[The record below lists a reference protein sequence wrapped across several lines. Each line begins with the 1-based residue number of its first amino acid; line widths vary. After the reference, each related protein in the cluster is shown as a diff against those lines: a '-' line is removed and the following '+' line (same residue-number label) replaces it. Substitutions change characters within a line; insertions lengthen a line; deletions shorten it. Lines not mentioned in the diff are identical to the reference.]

1 VVLDPE
7 SPYTNMIYFNLAD
20 HVLDSA
26 QQVAEKMKNH
36 GVLLDADSSR
46 RFRLVTHY
54 WIDDEAVEQAVYAF
68 GQVLN

>member
-1 VVLDPE
+1 
-7 SPYTNMIYFNLAD
+7 MIYFNLSD
-20 HVLDSA
+20 HVADSA
-26 QQVAEKMKNH
+26 PQVAEKMKSH

-54 WIDDEAVEQAVYAF
+54 WIDDEAVARAVHAF